1 MSADPRHSE
10 GPLRSSA
17 ERFREELDRW
27 MEAAWSQGERAM
39 DVMGIRGR
47 MAGPAVDIIERPD
60 AVVIVAEVPGLTP
73 EQLDVTLAGNLLSIQ
88 GTYPAPILTVDE
100 TLQRQERPQGAFKR
114 TIPLPACVDPETIH
128 AESRLGVLRVTINK
142 AERDKARRV
151 PIRSLEPMP
160 TTPSS
165 QSPTV

>member
-1 MSADPRHSE
+1 MSPDPRHSE

-47 MAGPAVDIIERPD
+47 MSGPAVDIIERPD
-60 AVVIVAEVPGLTP
+60 AVIVVAEVPGLTP

-142 AERDKARRV
+142 AEREKARRV

-160 TTPSS
+160 TSPPT